1 MGSRNGGIRNLSMK
15 KFGTPIGAGPGRAS
29 EKVGL
34 AGVGTPSVA
43 SAGALALALRTVPE
57 ESCSTVLPAPS
68 TSGRALRLALPDC
81 FWGFCC
87 CWLWD
92 WPWSAGCGAS
102 GVACA
107 GCWSGWVWTWTC
119 AGGVLGCEGAVTSW
133 TLTIPPLTPGI
144 LIWSTGVPGGTS
156 TVTVTFW
163 PVASV
168 TTSVRWSADAGITTA
183 PTPTET
189 AATARAPVRSL
200 RLVDL
205 IRNVLFPPRALGNPC
220 DPRACERTN
229 GRPPG
234 GRTVPTCLDY
244 CNDQPSRKPRLQ
256 AVMRAMLT
264 RLTFDSSL
272 RLMSDDPVRLRS
284 GA

>member
-1 MGSRNGGIRNLSMK
+1 MRNLSMK

-43 SAGALALALRTVPE
+43 RAGALALALRTVPE

-68 TSGRALRLALPDC
+68 TSGRALRLVLPDC

-168 TTSVRWSADAGITTA
+168 TTSVRWSADAGITPA

-200 RLVDL
+200 RFVDL
-205 IRNVLFPPRALGNPC
+205 IRNVLFPPRAFLSPS
-220 DPRACERTN
+220 DPRAP
-229 GRPPG
+229 GWAYGGPPG
-234 GRTVPTCLDY
+234 GRTVPTCLVY
-244 CNDQPSRKPRLQ
+244 CNEEPSRNWRLQ
-256 AVMRAMLT
+256 GLVRA
-264 RLTFDSSL
+264 RLTCISLDS
-272 RLMSDDPVRLRS
+272 RVRHGPARPVRVRS
-284 GA
+284 PP